1 MCSTLLWKVFVMNE
15 DQFLWVEKYRP
26 KKVSD
31 CILPDRIKTVFQEY
45 VDRKSIPNLMLTGS
59 AGVGKTTVAMAMCD
73 EIGLNHMFINSS
85 EERGID
91 MLRTKIKGYAS
102 TISLTGGRKVIIL
115 DEADYLTPEA
125 QAGLRG
131 IIEEFSDNCSFIFTC
146 NFKSRLI
153 DALHSRCS
161 VIEFSLKTDEKP
173 RMAAQLFTRLSVILN
188 KENVSYDKQVL
199 IKLIEK
205 FFPDYRRTLN
215 ELQRYSTNGS
225 LDAGTLSQITDV
237 RKIADLVGY
246 LKEGNFTEMRKW
258 VVSNSDIEPARIYRK
273 IYDSLYEYFKPESI
287 PQAVIII
294 SKYQYQSAFVADQEI
309 NLVACLTEIMVDCE
323 FV

>member
-1 MCSTLLWKVFVMNE
+1 MSE
-15 DQFLWVEKYRP
+15 FLWVERYRP
-26 KKVSD
+26 HTVAD
-31 CILPDRIKTVFQEY
+31 CILPDRIKKVFQSY
-45 VDRKSIPNLMLTGS
+45 VDTKSIPNLMLTGS
-59 AGVGKTTVAMAMCD
+59 AGVGKTTVAMAMCE
-73 EIGLNHMFINSS
+73 EIGVNHLFINSS

-131 IIEEFSDNCSFIFTC
+131 AIEEFSENCTFIFTC

-161 VIEFSLKTDEKP
+161 VIDFTLQAEEKP
-173 RMAAQLFTRLSVILN
+173 KMALHLFKRL
-188 KENVSYDKQVL
+188 ENVLKQEGVEYDKSVL
-199 IKLIEK
+199 QQIVGK

-215 ELQRYSTNGS
+215 ELQRYSNSGS
-225 LDAGTLSQITDV
+225 LDAGTLAQISDV
-237 RKIADLVGY
+237 RKIAELVGF
-246 LKEGNFTEMRKW
+246 LKEGNFAEMRKW
-258 VVSNSDIEPARIYRK
+258 VVANSDIEPARIYRK

-287 PQAVIII
+287 PQAVVILA
-294 SKYQYQSAFVADQEI
+294 KYQYQAAFVADQEI

-323 FV
+323 YV